1 MEIDQRFYIKLKRG
15 GLRLKS
21 DKQASA
27 SFCFKKVV
35 MDSVRHG
42 VLKINCAALSGKR
55 RSDMKI
61 NIIGRQLNVYEDTKE
76 MIISKLSKLDKY
88 FGEEGSATVTL
99 SHKRNLS
106 TLEVTIKVSN
116 TLFRSEV
123 DAESFRDALD
133 KSIDNIERQIR
144 KNKTRLRKKLR
155 EGIEPELEIAPTDI
169 DEQDGSDIIIRTKK
183 FEYTP
188 MSPEEAIMQMNLLG
202 HTFFVFNDAITG
214 KTCVV
219 YTRKDGNYGLIEP
232 EI

>member
-1 MEIDQRFYIKLKRG
+1 
-15 GLRLKS
+15 
-21 DKQASA
+21 
-27 SFCFKKVV
+27 
-35 MDSVRHG
+35 
-42 VLKINCAALSGKR
+42 
-55 RSDMKI
+55 MKI
-61 NIIGRQLNVYEDTKE
+61 NIIGRQLNVYDDTKQ
-76 MIISKLSKLDKY
+76 MINEKLSKLDKY

-106 TLEVTIKVSN
+106 TLEITIKASN

-144 KNKTRLRKKLR
+144 KNKTKLRKKLR
-155 EGIEPELEIAPTDI
+155 EGVLSDDAVAAASIEPIEEP
-169 DEQDGSDIIIRTKK
+169 ENNDIIIRTKK

-188 MSPEEAIMQMNLLG
+188 MSPEEAIMQMNLIG
-202 HTFFVFNDAITG
+202 HTFFVFNDAVTG

-232 EI
+232 EN

>member
-1 MEIDQRFYIKLKRG
+1 
-15 GLRLKS
+15 
-21 DKQASA
+21 
-27 SFCFKKVV
+27 
-35 MDSVRHG
+35 
-42 VLKINCAALSGKR
+42 
-55 RSDMKI
+55 MKI
-61 NIIGRQLNVYEDTKE
+61 NIIGRQLNVYDDTKV
-76 MIISKLSKLDKY
+76 MINEKLSKLDKY
-88 FGEEGSATVTL
+88 FGEEGNATVTL

-106 TLEVTIKVSN
+106 TLEITIKASN

-155 EGIEPELEIAPTDI
+155 EGVITDDAIAAASVGGV
-169 DEQDGSDIIIRTKK
+169 EEVEENDIIIRTKK

-202 HTFFVFNDAITG
+202 HTFFVFNDSVTE

-219 YTRKDGNYGLIEP
+219 YKRKDGNYGLIEP
-232 EI
+232 EN

>member
-1 MEIDQRFYIKLKRG
+1 
-15 GLRLKS
+15 
-21 DKQASA
+21 
-27 SFCFKKVV
+27 
-35 MDSVRHG
+35 
-42 VLKINCAALSGKR
+42 
-55 RSDMKI
+55 MKI
-61 NIIGRQLNVYEDTKE
+61 NIIGRQLSVYDDTKE
-76 MIISKLSKLDKY
+76 MIVEKLSKLDRY

-99 SHKRNLS
+99 SHKRNLA
-106 TLEVTIKVSN
+106 TLEVTIKASN

-155 EGIEPELEIAPTDI
+155 EGVITDAEIAAASLDPA
-169 DEQDGSDIIIRTKK
+169 DEAEERGIIIRTKK

-188 MSPEEAIMQMNLLG
+188 MSPEEAIMQMNLIG
-202 HTFFVFNDAITG
+202 HTFFVFNDAVTG

-232 EI
+232 EN

>member
-1 MEIDQRFYIKLKRG
+1 MAADG
-15 GLRLKS
+15 GT
-21 DKQASA
+21 
-27 SFCFKKVV
+27 
-35 MDSVRHG
+35 
-42 VLKINCAALSGKR
+42 
-55 RSDMKI
+55 MKI
-61 NIIGRQLNVYEDTKE
+61 NIIGRQLNVYDDTKE
-76 MIISKLSKLDKY
+76 MINDKLSKLDKY

-106 TLEVTIKVSN
+106 TLEITIKASN

-155 EGIEPELEIAPTDI
+155 EGVLTDAAIATASLEPGEDVE
-169 DEQDGSDIIIRTKK
+169 ENDIIIRTKK

-202 HTFFVFNDAITG
+202 HTFFVFNDAVTG

-232 EI
+232 EN

>member
-1 MEIDQRFYIKLKRG
+1 
-15 GLRLKS
+15 
-21 DKQASA
+21 
-27 SFCFKKVV
+27 
-35 MDSVRHG
+35 
-42 VLKINCAALSGKR
+42 
-55 RSDMKI
+55 MKI

-76 MIISKLSKLDKY
+76 MINEKLSKLDKY
-88 FGEEGSATVTL
+88 FGEEGIATVTL
-99 SHKRNLS
+99 SHKRNCS
-106 TLEVTIKVSN
+106 TLEITIKASN

-155 EGIEPELEIAPTDI
+155 EGVLSDAEIAAASLEPAEEPE
-169 DEQDGSDIIIRTKK
+169 SNDIIIRTKR

-202 HTFFVFNDAITG
+202 HTFFVFNDAVTG

-232 EI
+232 EN

>member
-1 MEIDQRFYIKLKRG
+1 
-15 GLRLKS
+15 
-21 DKQASA
+21 
-27 SFCFKKVV
+27 
-35 MDSVRHG
+35 
-42 VLKINCAALSGKR
+42 
-55 RSDMKI
+55 MKT

-76 MIISKLSKLDKY
+76 MINEKLSKLDKY

-106 TLEVTIKVSN
+106 TLEITIKASN

-155 EGIEPELEIAPTDI
+155 EGIVSDDAVAAASVGEEIEDT
-169 DEQDGSDIIIRTKK
+169 ETIIRTKT

-202 HTFFVFNDAITG
+202 HTFFVFNDSVTE

-219 YTRKDGNYGLIEP
+219 YKRKDGNYGLIEP
-232 EI
+232 EN